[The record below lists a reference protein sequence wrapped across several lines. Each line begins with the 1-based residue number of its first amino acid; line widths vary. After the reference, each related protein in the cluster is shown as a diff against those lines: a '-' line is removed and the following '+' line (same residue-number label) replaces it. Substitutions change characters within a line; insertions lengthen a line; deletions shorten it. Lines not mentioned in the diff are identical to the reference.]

1 MIINVGVSKRQR
13 MFNYLLMNRSKL
25 ILSIVLITLYITGI
39 SQPKTS
45 MPGQPDGPRQIAVYI
60 SPVGNDRS
68 VGSIERPLKTPAAA
82 QLKVRTLKKKGNQDI
97 TVFLRG
103 GNYPITKT
111 LDFGPEDSGKEGH
124 PIVWKAFQG
133 EKPVLNGG
141 SPVINWEKGEGG
153 IWQAKLD
160 RSEKLRQLY
169 VNDKP
174 ATLSRYKK
182 TVKGLG
188 GYGKFEVKGDE
199 PWANRAGVEIDG
211 VLVNSSEMPVVTHP
225 EDLEILSQTTW
236 TTSRLCIREILAKG
250 DQQVLLLAQPFAA
263 ISQSMGS
270 GTAFSLKTIYTLY
283 NSKEFV
289 SEPGEFYFDSHSK
302 ILNYKPREC
311 EDMATANVVIPEIES
326 FIRISGKDLRTHVS
340 NIRFEGLTFVNTA
353 WKMMKAGESYGAV
366 GSQTNCLNVK
376 YGEKNWHDDLYQAT
390 ALPVAAVEVNSADH
404 IEFEGNIFK
413 LNGSMSV
420 NFEND
425 VISSRIE
432 GNIFQYIGGVAI
444 NVGNAQHVYIGKQN
458 GDNEGYGPYHIDN
471 SRDKWP
477 EEIEG
482 LCKNILISNNLIRN
496 TGTEH
501 LPSVALMVYFGHG
514 LDITHNDIEFAPYT
528 GINLGWG
535 WEEWNGTIARSKGKP
550 SLSLRNNSVTGN
562 KIGYVLQT
570 LHDGGGI
577 YLLGRQSEIN
587 QDVSKQRFTPVCN
600 NYLYDFGGVTRAGI
614 HPDNG
619 AEYFLFRNNVF
630 NHLPWSLIKVSDYGL
645 KGHCRVENN
654 YANTALYFTE
664 GNNMYAP
671 FTVIKDNVDV
681 ENDEWPEEA
690 KKIMEDAG
698 LEIKYRE
705 LFKQISIH

>member
-1 MIINVGVSKRQR
+1 MINNKSFIFRRMDRINT
-13 MFNYLLMNRSKL
+13 FCF
-25 ILSIVLITLYITGI
+25 IVLFFCVSVAHAGQKVT
-39 SQPKTS
+39 P
-45 MPGQPDGPRQIAVYI
+45 PGNQGSLRQAAIYI
-60 SPVGNDRS
+60 SPDGNDRWD
-68 VGSIERPLKTPAAA
+68 GSINHPLRDISAA
-82 QLKVRTLKKKGNQDI
+82 QAKVRVLKKKGNQDI

-103 GNYPITKT
+103 GNYPISKT
-111 LDFGPEDSGKEGH
+111 LVFGPEDSGKEGH
-124 PIVWKAFQG
+124 PIIWKAFQG
-133 EKPVLNGG
+133 EQPVLNGG
-141 SPVINWEKGEGG
+141 TAVLNWQKGENG

-199 PWANRAGVEIDG
+199 PWANRAGAEIDG
-211 VLVNSSEMPVVTHP
+211 VRVNSSEMPVVTHP
-225 EDLEILSQTTW
+225 DDLEILSQTTW
-236 TTSRLCIREILAKG
+236 TTSRLCVRAILNKD

-270 GTAFSLKTIYTLY
+270 GTAFGLKADYSLF
-283 NSKEFV
+283 NAKEFL
-289 SEPGEFYFDSHSK
+289 SEPGEFYFDRYSG
-302 ILNYKPREC
+302 ILYYKPREG
-311 EDMATANVVIPEIES
+311 EDLLSAKIVVPQIES
-326 FIRISGKDLRTHVS
+326 FIQINGKDLKRHVS
-340 NIRFEGLTFVNTA
+340 NIGFEGLTFVNTA

-366 GSQTNCLNVK
+366 GSQSNCLNAK

-404 IEFEGNIFK
+404 IVFEGNIFK

-425 VISSRIE
+425 VVSSRIE
-432 GNIFQYIGGVAI
+432 GNVFQYIGGVAI
-444 NVGNAQHVYIGKQN
+444 NVGHPQHVYIGKQN
-458 GDNEGYGPYHIDN
+458 GDNEGFGPYHIDN

-477 EEIEG
+477 EEVEG
-482 LCKNILISNNLIRN
+482 LCTDILISNNLIRN
-496 TGTEH
+496 TGIEH
-501 LPSVALMVYFGHG
+501 QPSVALMVYFGHG
-514 LDITHNDIEFAPYT
+514 INITHNDIEFAPYT

-550 SLSLRNNSVTGN
+550 SLSLRNNSVTFN
-562 KIGYVLQT
+562 KVGHVLQT

-577 YLLGRQSEIN
+577 YLLGRQSEITK
-587 QDVSKQRFTPVCN
+587 DVSKQRFTPVCN

-619 AEYFLFRNNVF
+619 AEYFLFSNNVF
-630 NHLPWSLIKVSDYGL
+630 NHLPWSLIKASDYGL
-645 KGHCRVENN
+645 KGHLRVENN

-671 FTVIKDNVDV
+671 YTVIKDNVDV

-690 KKIMEDAG
+690 KKVMEESG
-698 LEIKYRE
+698 LEKKYGN
-705 LFKQISIH
+705 LFNHIVTKP